1 VRRDARSTAGPGPT
15 TGCPAALVGPK
26 VRASI
31 DQNSVLQ
38 ASKNRMRPNV
48 PTADVPSSRASRSAL
63 RRLAVVF
70 VVAFAAAAC
79 ASPGAERDDRR
90 GGGRP
95 ERRAGEGP
103 PEQPLRDFA
112 AQLYPSTYAPLPRHD
127 TLIRGATVLDGTGRR
142 LEATDVLLH
151 DGVVAAIGPGLD
163 APAGVEIV
171 DAAGRWVT
179 PGIVDPHSH
188 LGNFPTPYTAEDA
201 QHTDVNEDSDPN
213 TAQVWAQHSINVQDP
228 GFSRALAGGVT
239 TLQVMPGSTNLFGGR
254 TVVLRTV
261 PASTV
266 QGMMFPGAPF
276 GLKMACGENVV
287 HAYGDSGRFPVSRM
301 GAVSGQRAAWIA
313 ARKYLHDWR
322 RVAAGEEH
330 RPPDPDLK
338 LDTLAGVLTGDVRV
352 HAHCYRADD
361 IAELF
366 GMAREFEFKI
376 TAIHHATEAYK
387 IPELFVREGACA
399 AVWSDWW
406 GYKREAYDAI
416 RENAAF
422 LDAAGGCVAMH
433 SDSGIV
439 GQRLNIE
446 AAKAMAAG
454 ARAGVRVAP
463 EHAIEWITRNPARM
477 LGLGDKIGSLEPGKV
492 ADVVVWSGDPFSIY
506 SHADRVYVDGALA
519 YDRKD
524 SARQPLSDF
533 ELGQP
538 SLERRP

>member
-1 VRRDARSTAGPGPT
+1 MRR
-15 TGCPAALVGPK
+15 
-26 VRASI
+26 
-31 DQNSVLQ
+31 
-38 ASKNRMRPNV
+38 
-48 PTADVPSSRASRSAL
+48 SRASRSAV
-63 RRLAVVF
+63 RRLACVF
-70 VVAFAAAAC
+70 VVALAATAC
-79 ASPGAERDDRR
+79 ASPGPGRDDRR
-90 GGGRP
+90 GGPP
-95 ERRAGEGP
+95 ERRGGEGP
-103 PEQPLRDFA
+103 REQPLRDFA
-112 AQLYPSTYAPLPRHD
+112 AQLYPSTYVPLPRHD

-330 RPPDPDLK
+330 RPPEPDLK
-338 LDTLAGVLTGDVRV
+338 LDTLARVLTGDVRV
-352 HAHCYRADD
+352 SALLSRGRHRRSSSAWRGSSSSRSPRSTTPPRRTRSRSCSCGKAPVPPCGRTGGATSARRTTPSARTPRSSTRPAPACRDALGLRDRRPASQHRGGEGDGRGRA
-361 IAELF
+361 
-366 GMAREFEFKI
+366 R
-376 TAIHHATEAYK
+376 
-387 IPELFVREGACA
+387 
-399 AVWSDWW
+399 
-406 GYKREAYDAI
+406 
-416 RENAAF
+416 
-422 LDAAGGCVAMH
+422 
-433 SDSGIV
+433 
-439 GQRLNIE
+439 
-446 AAKAMAAG
+446 
-454 ARAGVRVAP
+454 GVRIAP
-463 EHAIEWITRNPARM
+463 ERAIEWITRNPARM
-477 LGLGDKIGSLEPGKV
+477 LGLGDRIGSLEPGKV
-492 ADVVVWSGDPFSIY
+492 ADVVVWSGRSVPAST
-506 SHADRVYVDGALA
+506 ATPTRCTWT
-519 YDRKD
+519 
-524 SARQPLSDF
+524 ARSPTTARTPRAGRSRISNWAS
-533 ELGQP
+533 P
-538 SLERRP
+538 AWARP